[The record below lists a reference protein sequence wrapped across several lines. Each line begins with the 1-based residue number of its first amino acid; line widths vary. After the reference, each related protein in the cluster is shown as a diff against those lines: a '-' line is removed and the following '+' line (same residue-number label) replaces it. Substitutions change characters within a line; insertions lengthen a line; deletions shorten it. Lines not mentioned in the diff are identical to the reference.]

1 MGVAIKIIGFQISPY
16 LGQVTTDEGGGKDIL
31 LTGLSISGSNTIP
44 TNVSSVQL
52 SIVYT
57 PSSTTQKG
65 VNWTSSN
72 PSVASVDSTGLVTVV
87 NRPSNNDTAVI
98 ITATSSQNSSI
109 KATYSITVA
118 ASSSQ
123 PQPPILLTGLSISGS
138 NTIPTNVSSVQLSIV
153 YTPSS
158 TTQKGVNWTS
168 SNPSV
173 ASVDSTGL
181 VTVVNRPSN
190 NDTAVIITATSSQNS
205 SIKATY
211 SITVA
216 ASSSQ
221 PQPPTHEYVTDNLV
235 QYYDAINNQGLNAER
250 ASGITKVGSK
260 WVDIIANN
268 EMKMWANNAR
278 TNFGQFDAKSYSL
291 LAFNDNRNTG
301 FTSKHGWPFSN
312 VGAGDF
318 TIECVM
324 TTPSTFIDGNTGFSS
339 GYNSNEPENYRF
351 QIGITPTGDIKLN
364 YKTQNGS
371 WQEEYFTRNSAMM
384 TSTFYN
390 LAIIRKNGVMTAYLN
405 GNSVG
410 TANFSEKI
418 FSEINTGSW
427 SIADNGQPAAYHAY
441 RFYDRALSQSELAQN
456 VNYDISRYK

>member
-16 LGQVTTDEGGGKDIL
+16 LGQVTTDEGGGKDIP

-44 TNVSSVQL
+44 TSISSVQL

-72 PSVASVDSTGLVTVV
+72 PTVASVDSTGLVTVV

-109 KATYSITVA
+109 KATHSITV

-123 PQPPILLTGLSISGS
+123 PL
-138 NTIPTNVSSVQLSIV
+138 
-153 YTPSS
+153 
-158 TTQKGVNWTS
+158 
-168 SNPSV
+168 
-173 ASVDSTGL
+173 
-181 VTVVNRPSN
+181 
-190 NDTAVIITATSSQNS
+190 
-205 SIKATY
+205 
-211 SITVA
+211 
-216 ASSSQ
+216 
-221 PQPPTHEYVTDNLV
+221 PPTHEYVANGLI
-235 QYYDAINNQGLNAER
+235 QYYDAINNQGQDVER
-250 ASGITKVGSK
+250 ASGIVKAGSK
-260 WVDIIANN
+260 WIDIIANN
-268 EMKMWANNAR
+268 EMKIWADGVRA
-278 TNFGQFDAKSYSL
+278 NFGQFDAKSYNL
-291 LAFNDNRNTG
+291 LAFNDSKNTG
-301 FTSKHGWPFSN
+301 FTSKHGWPFSD

-324 TTPSTFIDGNTGFSS
+324 TTPSTFIDGNTGFSC

-351 QIGITPTGDIKLN
+351 QIGITPTGAIKLN
-364 YKTQNGS
+364 YRTQTGS
-371 WQEEYFTRNSAMM
+371 WQEEYFTHNSAMM

-390 LAIIRKNGVMTAYLN
+390 LAIIRENGITTAYLN

-410 TANFSEKI
+410 TVNFSEKI

-441 RFYDRALSQSELAQN
+441 RFYNRALSQSELAQN
-456 VNYDISRYK
+456 VNYDTSRYK